1 LTAEAVH
8 GYTTAMAGAI
18 GANGD
23 GDGREAPLDWAGWI
37 KGLGKQARRV
47 REFLGLSQEQ
57 VARVAGVSQGAVS
70 RFEGGRGLA
79 TPLLVVM
86 KVNAAL
92 RGAVSAMTPNALSI
106 DARRL
111 LELEEPL
118 PGHEDGHAPPLAP
131 DPSLE
136 ELVRIFHD
144 VPERQR
150 ARLLA
155 VMRAAAN
162 ALGGTRLQVSGGGEL
177 PDADS
182 ADG

>member
-1 LTAEAVH
+1 MA
-8 GYTTAMAGAI
+8 GAMAGD
-18 GANGD
+18 GNG
-23 GDGREAPLDWAGWI
+23 GGRSAPLDWVTWI
-37 KGLGKQARRV
+37 KSLGRQARRV
-47 REFLGLSQEQ
+47 REFLGLSQDQ

-92 RGAVSAMTPNALSI
+92 RSAVSAMTPDALSV
-106 DARRL
+106 DGRRL
-111 LELEEPL
+111 LDLEEPTPGKEEGEEPPIARDPELEEM
-118 PGHEDGHAPPLAP
+118 
-131 DPSLE
+131 
-136 ELVRIFHD
+136 VRLFHD

-150 ARLLA
+150 QRLLA

-162 ALGGTRLQVSGGGEL
+162 ALGSTRLTQAVRDKL
-177 PDADS
+177 PDAGS

>member
-1 LTAEAVH
+1 MA
-8 GYTTAMAGAI
+8 GAMAGD
-18 GANGD
+18 GNG
-23 GDGREAPLDWAGWI
+23 GGRSASLDWVGWI
-37 KGLGKQARRV
+37 KSLGRQARRV

-92 RGAVSAMTPNALSI
+92 RSAVSAMTPDALSV
-106 DARRL
+106 DGRRL
-111 LELEEPL
+111 LDLEDPTPGQEEGEEP
-118 PGHEDGHAPPLAP
+118 PIAR
-131 DPSLE
+131 DPELE
-136 ELVRIFHD
+136 ELVRLFHD

-150 ARLLA
+150 QRLLA

-162 ALGGTRLQVSGGGEL
+162 ALGATRLTQAMREKL
-177 PDADS
+177 PGAGS

>member
-1 LTAEAVH
+1 
-8 GYTTAMAGAI
+8 MAGAM
-18 GANGD
+18 AED
-23 GDGREAPLDWAGWI
+23 GDGGGRGAPLDWESWI
-37 KGLGKQARRV
+37 KRLGRQARRV

-57 VARVAGVSQGAVS
+57 VARVAGISQGAVS

-92 RGAVSAMTPNALSI
+92 RSGVSAMTPEALST
-106 DARRL
+106 DGRRL
-111 LELEEPL
+111 LDLQEPA
-118 PGHEDGHAPPLAP
+118 PGGAEDEAPPIAR
-131 DPSLE
+131 DPELE
-136 ELVRIFHD
+136 ELVRLFHD

-150 ARLLA
+150 QRLLA

-162 ALGGTRLQVSGGGEL
+162 ALGASRLTRAVRDKL
-177 PDADS
+177 PGAGS

>member
-1 LTAEAVH
+1 MGWAV
-8 GYTTAMAGAI
+8 ARDADGA
-18 GANGD
+18 
-23 GDGREAPLDWAGWI
+23 GREASLDWAGWI
-37 KGLGKQARRV
+37 KSLGRQARRV

-86 KVNAAL
+86 KVNGAL
-92 RGAVSAMTPNALSI
+92 RSAVSAMTPEALSI

-111 LELEEPL
+111 LELEEPV
-118 PGHEDGHAPPLAP
+118 PGGENDAEPPIAR
-131 DPSLE
+131 DPELE

-150 ARLLA
+150 QRLLA

-162 ALGGTRLQVSGGGEL
+162 ALGASPLTRSAPAKPPAVG
-177 PDADS
+177 S

>member
-1 LTAEAVH
+1 MP
-8 GYTTAMAGAI
+8 GAMVE
-18 GANGD
+18 D
-23 GDGREAPLDWAGWI
+23 GDVGGRGAPLDWASWI
-37 KGLGKQARRV
+37 KRLGRQARRV

-57 VARVAGVSQGAVS
+57 VARVAGISQGAVS

-92 RGAVSAMTPNALSI
+92 RSAVSAMTPDALSV
-106 DARRL
+106 DGRRL
-111 LELEEPL
+111 LDLEEPV
-118 PGHEDGHAPPLAP
+118 PGQEEGEAPAIAR
-131 DPSLE
+131 DPELE
-136 ELVRIFHD
+136 ELVRLFHD

-150 ARLLA
+150 QRLLA

-162 ALGGTRLQVSGGGEL
+162 ALGASRLSQTVRDKL
-177 PDADS
+177 PGS